1 MYHLAGYTPSLQ
13 LGLFCIFK
21 IFPYV
26 EGEILIFPLLDT
38 GAQFVLFILFFE
50 SVRDLYLN
58 KREMRLGKN
67 IGGFFFLNT
76 IIFCD
81 GLLRNREALGYGET

>member
-1 MYHLAGYTPSLQ
+1 MLDIHHHCSL
-13 LGLFCIFK
+13 GCFFIFK

-26 EGEILIFPLLDT
+26 EGESLIFLLLDA
-38 GAQFVLFILFFE
+38 GAQFTLFFE
-50 SVRDLYLN
+50 SARDLYLN
-58 KREMRLGKN
+58 KRDEARKKILVGS
-67 IGGFFFLNT
+67 FFLNT